1 LTRIPFVGDKQIM
14 GPCQSTCQFEEKVHR
29 VCDLCGS
36 DNSSLI
42 FEKEGFRH
50 VRCWDCGLVFVDPHL
65 KFHEQYQR
73 VSGTGAMGEDKLSTR
88 QLNRI
93 CRELAI
99 FGNYR
104 KLNQILEIGPG
115 KGWFL
120 NTARLMGWETWAVEI
135 NHEAIANLINKGIKR
150 IITSGAEKFEA
161 TEGSFDAIR
170 LWDVIE
176 HLESPRACLLR
187 AYTSLRPGGL
197 LRLST
202 TNFNSLSRMV
212 NGPEWVYL
220 NGSDHI
226 VLFDPVTIV
235 KILESVGFRKIQVRT
250 RSFNLRKKL
259 YHPEEELE
267 TVFQPL
273 KPFRKLI
280 DETIR
285 FTNLG
290 HQMIVNAVKNA

>member
-1 LTRIPFVGDKQIM
+1 M
-14 GPCQSTCQFEEKVHR
+14 
-29 VCDLCGS
+29 CGS
-36 DNSSLI
+36 DNASLL

-50 VRCWDCGLVFVDPHL
+50 VRCRVCGLVFVDPRL
-65 KFHEQYQR
+65 KCHEQYQR

-120 NTARLMGWETWAVEI
+120 NTAILMGWETWAVEI
-135 NHEAIANLINKGIKR
+135 NNEAIANLINKGIKR

-161 TEGSFDAIR
+161 PEGSFDAIR

-259 YHPEEELE
+259 YHPEKELK
-267 TVFQPL
+267 TVFHPL

>member
-1 LTRIPFVGDKQIM
+1 M
-14 GPCQSTCQFEEKVHR
+14 GSCQSTCHIEEKVHTT
-29 VCDLCGS
+29 CDLCGAANY
-36 DNSSLI
+36 DVL

-50 VRCWDCGLVFVDPHL
+50 VCCRDCGLVFVNPHL
-65 KFHEQYQR
+65 KFHEQCQR
-73 VSGTGAMGEDKLSTR
+73 VSGTGAMGEDELSTR
-88 QLNRI
+88 QINRI

-104 KLNQILEIGPG
+104 KLNHILEIGPG

-120 NTARLMGWETWAVEI
+120 STAGLLGWETWAVEI
-135 NHEAIANLINKGIKR
+135 NNEAIANLVNKGIRR

-161 TEGSFDAIR
+161 TEGLFDAIR

-202 TNFNSLSRMV
+202 TNFNSLSRMI

-259 YHPEEELE
+259 YHPEQELK
-267 TVFQPL
+267 TAFHPL

-280 DETIR
+280 DETIG

-290 HQMIVNAVKNA
+290 HQMIVNAVKDS